1 VAIWGG
7 GHDHRLPFPSDNGV
21 RFEPR
26 AERSLAVETHGRE
39 GLTGRDLSAWA
50 PPPRTGRQRGFRLR
64 GGIGFC
70 PPTVSPAGV
79 DEGGALTAVVSW
91 EIADGV
97 HVRLSFASEASAVS
111 VQEVA
116 LGSQPAELA
125 GWLVAE
131 AVTAVAGQAPSTL
144 IMERLTAEDLAVAP
158 VDAPSGRILRDAA
171 EDLECGVLGVTVD
184 TDGGVPRLTVP
195 LLPWPTGVPRW

>member
-1 VAIWGG
+1 MAIWAG
-7 GHDHRLPFPSDNGV
+7 GHDHRLPFPSDNGL

-50 PPPRTGRQRGFRLR
+50 PPPRTERQRGFLVR
-64 GGIGFC
+64 GSTGFC

-79 DEGGALTAVVSW
+79 DERGALTAVVSW
-91 EIADGV
+91 EMADGV
-97 HVRLSFASEASAVS
+97 EVRLSFAAEAG
-111 VQEVA
+111 EVTVHEIV

-131 AVTAVAGQAPSTL
+131 AVTAVAGQAPGTL
-144 IMERLTAEDLAVAP
+144 IMERLTAQDLAVAP
-158 VDAPSGRILRDAA
+158 VESPSGRILRAAA
-171 EDLECGVLGVTVD
+171 EDLECGVLGVIVD
-184 TDGGVPRLTVP
+184 REGARPRLRVG
-195 LLPWPTGVPRW
+195 LRPWPEGVPRW